1 MGEIM
6 VNDNQKECF
15 VISPIGDA
23 GSETRERSD
32 LILDHIITPAVRP
45 FGYTPVRADNIDHP
59 GLITSQVIQYVLDA
73 PLVIADLTG
82 QNPNVFYELAIR
94 HVTGKPFIQIIQDGE
109 QIPFDVGPM
118 RTIPFTHTHL
128 GRAADA
134 IEKIKAQIESLEQ
147 NPLDVETPITT
158 SVDLQRLRSSEV
170 PQERSLA
177 ELLAIIGEI
186 RSDLSYV
193 TDRISTSTE
202 TVDNRMIQMISDR
215 LSEKM
220 DNILNVVQSN
230 RTSGRNVARENNIL
244 RRIIAQYSGSYGFL
258 IAVSTFRDRTPWLYE
273 LGMEVHRVTIA
284 EDYNLSQKIFEDMLQ
299 VLDIS
304 DHLLP
309 DRFAVTSDD
318 LNVLYH
324 DMVQRVKFSDLPF

>member
-1 MGEIM
+1 M